1 MFKIEYNLN
10 TLGLAEIG
18 TKNLLWPGKRE
29 FIVYIKVKRL
39 EYKGELGSAA
49 VKTLSIKGCKQAT
62 LRCRD
67 SLNINCSAVE
77 ADVQNKGQKSSQALC
92 LCWKAVIGPLI

>member
-29 FIVYIKVKRL
+29 FIVYIKVKQTGVQGRTGVSCSKNSQYQRL
-39 EYKGELGSAA
+39 
-49 VKTLSIKGCKQAT
+49 
-62 LRCRD
+62 
-67 SLNINCSAVE
+67 
-77 ADVQNKGQKSSQALC
+77 
-92 LCWKAVIGPLI
+92 